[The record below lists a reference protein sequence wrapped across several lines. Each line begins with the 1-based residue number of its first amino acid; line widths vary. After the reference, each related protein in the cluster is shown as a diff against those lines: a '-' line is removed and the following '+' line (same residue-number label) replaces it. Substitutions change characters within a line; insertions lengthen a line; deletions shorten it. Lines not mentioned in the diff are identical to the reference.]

1 MGNCDL
7 RMGNGHVCYLR
18 TLKKH
23 GMSHSKARLESINT
37 KHKRATN
44 TKMLR
49 YQTTGNTSSNFNLK
63 PRICPKNGYDLGQKS
78 P

>member
-49 YQTTGNTSSNFNLK
+49 YQTTRKSSNVNLK
-63 PRICPKNGYDLGQKS
+63 PRIYPKNGYDLGQKS